1 MREHNPVGQGMEFAM
16 PSNSSVVN
24 KGVTWSDSAF
34 VLKVEL
40 ARFTDSYVRSE
51 EKEGPKN
58 DSYLQFWMKQSDG
71 TIR

>member
-40 ARFTDSYVRSE
+40 ARFTV
-51 EKEGPKN
+51 
-58 DSYLQFWMKQSDG
+58 
-71 TIR
+71 T